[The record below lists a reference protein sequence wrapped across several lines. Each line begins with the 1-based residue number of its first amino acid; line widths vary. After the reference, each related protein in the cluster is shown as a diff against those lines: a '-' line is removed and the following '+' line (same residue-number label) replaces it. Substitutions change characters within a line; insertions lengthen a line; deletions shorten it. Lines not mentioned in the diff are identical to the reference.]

1 MSDRAAQGSAERVPA
16 APASAA
22 PVAAAT
28 ASAATVSD
36 AQAPAGRL
44 ATIGNRVRGW
54 TPELRQAVRTLV
66 SVFLSDVVAHAL
78 HLREPYWAL
87 ITAVIVTQARISSTL
102 EAGRDQIIGTLVGA
116 VAGAAAIA
124 LWLAGLPKA
133 PVFAGLLV
141 PLALLA
147 AFKPN
152 LRLAGVTLV
161 VVFLFPAQGG
171 AFNRPVDRVLA
182 ILVGAVVSLAVSYLV
197 FRTRARRLAFD
208 AASDMLAAV
217 EATQAAVL
225 TRRVPMSE
233 VEQLNDG
240 SNEALRALAVAIA
253 EAKRERFTVAERHDP
268 LMVRL
273 VPMLRRLQ
281 SDVLFVARALD
292 EAAAPDRPPALQQ
305 VSGSITAAFRSLQA
319 ALGEEARSGTHD
331 SGRLTLDARALS
343 DRLGE
348 LGDAAGPLA
357 RFTLQMLNRDIAD
370 VAAALTPEPDG
381 RTPAPAA

>member
-1 MSDRAAQGSAERVPA
+1 MSGRAVRDGS
-16 APASAA
+16 
-22 PVAAAT
+22 
-28 ASAATVSD
+28 
-36 AQAPAGRL
+36 APAGRV
-44 ATIGNRVRGW
+44 APTWNRILGW

-66 SVFLSDVVAHAL
+66 SVFLSDVVAQGL

-116 VAGAAAIA
+116 VAGAVAIA
-124 LWLAGLPKA
+124 LFLAGLPKV
-133 PVFAGLLV
+133 PVFAVLLV

-171 AFNRPVDRVLA
+171 AFSRPVDRVLA

-197 FRTRARRLAFD
+197 FRTRARQLAFK
-208 AASDMLAAV
+208 AASDMLATV
-217 EATQAAVL
+217 DATQAAVL
-225 TRRVPMSE
+225 TRQVAMDE
-233 VEQLNDG
+233 VERLNDR
-240 SNEALRALAVAIA
+240 SNDALRALVAAIA
-253 EAKRERFTVAERHDP
+253 EANRERFAVVERHDP

-292 EAAAPDRPPALQQ
+292 ETAAADGSLVPALGE
-305 VSGSITAAFRSLQA
+305 VSTAVSAAFRSLQA
-319 ALGEEARSGTHD
+319 ALDEEAQSRGHD
-331 SGRLTLDARALS
+331 AKRLLSEAQALSGRL
-343 DRLGE
+343 DRLGDE
-348 LGDAAGPLA
+348 AGPLA
-357 RFTLQMLNRDIAD
+357 RFTLQMLSRDVAD
-370 VAAALTPEPDG
+370 VAAALMPEPEPEPEPL
-381 RTPAPAA
+381 PAERRAGAGTAGAASG

>member
-1 MSDRAAQGSAERVPA
+1 MSDRL
-16 APASAA
+16 APASAV
-22 PVAAAT
+22 PCPTDRV
-28 ASAATVSD
+28 
-36 AQAPAGRL
+36 PAGRF
-44 ATIGNRVRGW
+44 ATIGNRIRGW

-116 VAGAAAIA
+116 MAGAAAIA
-124 LWLAGLPKA
+124 LWLAGFPKL

-161 VVFLFPAQGG
+161 VVFLFPGQGG

-182 ILVGAVVSLAVSYLV
+182 ILVGAVVSLAVSFLV
-197 FRTRARRLAFD
+197 FRTHARRLAFD
-208 AASDMLAAV
+208 AASDMLGAV
-217 EATQAAVL
+217 EATQGAVL
-225 TRRVPMSE
+225 TRHVPMSE
-233 VEQLNDG
+233 VERLNDA
-240 SNEALRALAVAIA
+240 SSEALRALAAAIA
-253 EAKRERFTVAERHDP
+253 EANREHFAVVERHDP

-281 SDVLFVARALD
+281 SDVLFVARAMD
-292 EAAAPDRPPALQQ
+292 ESAASDRPPALQQ
-305 VSGSITAAFRSLQA
+305 VSASITAAFRSLQA

-331 SGRLTLDARALS
+331 AGRLALDARALS
-343 DRLGE
+343 DRLRE

-370 VAAALTPEPDG
+370 VAAALTPGPEQRAHG
-381 RTPAPAA
+381 PA

>member
-1 MSDRAAQGSAERVPA
+1 MFDRAARVPAVPASA
-16 APASAA
+16 APASAGR
-22 PVAAAT
+22 
-28 ASAATVSD
+28 
-36 AQAPAGRL
+36 APAGRA
-44 ATIGNRVRGW
+44 ATIGNRIRGW
-54 TPELRQAVRTLV
+54 TPELRQAIRTLV
-66 SVFLSDVVAHAL
+66 SVFLSYVVAHAL

-87 ITAVIVTQARISSTL
+87 ITAVIVTQARVSSTL

-116 VAGAAAIA
+116 AAGAAAIT

-225 TRRVPMSE
+225 TRRVPMTE
-233 VEQLNDG
+233 VEQLNDA
-240 SNEALRALAVAIA
+240 SSEALRALAAAIA
-253 EAKRERFTVAERHDP
+253 EANREHFAVVERHDP

-281 SDVLFVARALD
+281 SDVLFVARAMD
-292 EAAAPDRPPALQQ
+292 EAAASDRPPVLQQ
-305 VSGSITAAFRSLQA
+305 VSASITAAFRSLQA

-331 SGRLTLDARALS
+331 AGRLALDARALS
-343 DRLGE
+343 DRLEE

-357 RFTLQMLNRDIAD
+357 RFTLQMLSRDVAD
-370 VAAALTPEPDG
+370 VAAALTPEPEQ
-381 RTPAPAA
+381 RAPAPA